1 MSSFKHCL
9 SNHDCNGSSSHDF
22 VGALRMMRFIS
33 SGVAGIKSNN
43 GSPKKTPL
51 FAVSVGLDGD
61 NVVVELTMPVR
72 ILSVLLLKNCE
83 N

>member
-1 MSSFKHCL
+1 MISFKHCL
-9 SNHDCNGSSSHDF
+9 SNHDGYGSSSQDF
-22 VGALRMMRFIS
+22 VSALRMMRFIS
-33 SGVAGIKSNN
+33 SGVAGIKFNN
-43 GSPKKTPL
+43 GSFKKTPL